1 MYVNQRNYHPYSG
14 RVNMVSPK
22 FFIDTLKSFDI
33 DFFAGVPDSL
43 LKNICAYITDNL
55 PAEQNI
61 IAANEGGAMG
71 IAAGYHLATGKIPVV
86 YMQNS
91 GEGNIIN
98 PLASLTDK
106 EVYNIPVLLVIG
118 WRGRPGVHDEPQ
130 HVKQGKVTTGL
141 LNTMGINYAILPK
154 DEEGA
159 AKQIKIAADFM
170 KKTNECYALVIEK
183 DTFDAYKLQNVE
195 VNDLNM
201 TREEAI
207 QKVAASIEDTA
218 CIVSTTGMISRELF
232 EARTAWNQGHERDF
246 LTVGSMGHAS
256 QIALGIALQ
265 KPERKVYCFDG
276 DGASIMHMGNMA
288 ITASMKCK
296 NYVHVVFNNGA
307 HDSVGGQPTVGLK
320 IDLCAVAKAVGYVAI
335 YSVETMEE
343 LEEKLVELKNA
354 EGPILL
360 QVCVKKGNRKDL
372 GRPTTTPIQ
381 NKEALMAFLSK

>member
-1 MYVNQRNYHPYSG
+1 MVRPEFFVN
-14 RVNMVSPK
+14 
-22 FFIDTLKSFDI
+22 TLKEYSI
-33 DFFAGVPDSL
+33 DFYAGVPDSL

-55 PAEQNI
+55 PSEQNI

-71 IAAGYHLATGKIPVV
+71 IAAGYHLATGKLPVV

-118 WRGRPGVHDEPQ
+118 WRGRPGVKDEPQ

-141 LNTMGINYAILPK
+141 LNVMGINYAILPK
-154 DEEGA
+154 DEAEA
-159 AKQIKIAADFM
+159 AKQIKIAVEYM
-170 KKTNECYALVIEK
+170 KATNECYALVIEK
-183 DTFDAYKLQNVE
+183 DTFDSYKLQNVE
-195 VNDLNM
+195 KNNL
-201 TREEAI
+201 TISREEAI
-207 QKVAASIEDTA
+207 QKVTVNIEDSA
-218 CIVSTTGMISRELF
+218 CIVATTGMISRELF

-276 DGASIMHMGNMA
+276 DGASLMHMGNMA
-288 ITASMKCK
+288 ITASMNCK

-320 IDLCAVAKAVGYVAI
+320 IDLCGVAKAVGYKAT
-335 YSVETMEE
+335 YSVDTMEQ
-343 LEEKLVELKNA
+343 LEATLAEVKNT
-354 EGPILL
+354 EGPVLL

-372 GRPTTTPIQ
+372 GRPTTTPLQ
-381 NKEALMAFLSK
+381 NKEALMEFLKK